1 MTAMLKG
8 KVAVVTGGSQG
19 IGKEICRKFAE
30 NGADIAIVDV
40 CAPEKAQAAAD
51 EIAALGVTVRTYQ
64 CNVADSAA
72 VAETC
77 QAIQKDFG
85 GADILVNNAG
95 ITRDNLILRMSEADF
110 DAVVDVN
117 LKGAFYM
124 TKNFYRPMMKKKYGK
139 IINIS
144 SVSGLFGNA
153 GQANYSASKAGI
165 IGLTKSTAKELAA
178 KGVCVNA
185 IAPGFIMTSMTTDFQ
200 GNEELVKAIPAHRF
214 GKPEEVAGLALFLAS
229 PASDYITGEVIRI
242 DGGMAM

>member
-1 MTAMLKG
+1 MLKD

-19 IGKEICRKFAE
+19 IGFEICRKFAE
-30 NGADIAIVDV
+30 NGAKIAIVDV
-40 CAPEKAQAAAD
+40 NPPEKTQNTQQALA
-51 EIAALGVTVRTYQ
+51 ELGAEVHVYQ
-64 CNVADSAA
+64 CNVADSVQ

-77 QAIQKDFG
+77 KQILTDFG
-85 GADILVNNAG
+85 GVDILVNNAG
-95 ITRDNLILRMSEADF
+95 ITRDNLILRMSETDF

-124 TKNFYRPMMKKKYGK
+124 IKNFYRPMIKRKYGK

-165 IGLTKSTAKELAA
+165 IGLTKSTAKELA
-178 KGVCVNA
+178 GRGICCNA
-185 IAPGFIMTSMTTDFQ
+185 IAPGFIATSMTTSFQ
-200 GNEELVKAIPAHRF
+200 DNEALIKSIPMGRF
-214 GKPEEVAGLALFLAS
+214 GKAEEVAGLALFLAS
-229 PASDYITGEVIRI
+229 SQSDYITGEVIRI

>member
-1 MTAMLKG
+1 MLKG

-19 IGKEICRKFAE
+19 IGKEICKKYAE
-30 NGADIAIVDV
+30 NGADIAIVDIS
-40 CAPEKAQAAAD
+40 APEKVQPVVD
-51 EIAALGVTVRTYQ
+51 ELAALGVTVKAYQ
-64 CNVADSAA
+64 CNVGDSAS

-77 QAIQKDFG
+77 KQILADFG
-85 GADILVNNAG
+85 GVDILVNNAG
-95 ITRDNLILRMSEADF
+95 ITRDNLVIRMSEADF

-124 TKNFYRPMMKKKYGK
+124 IKNFYRPMMKKRSGK

-153 GQANYSASKAGI
+153 GQTNYSASKAGI

-178 KGVCVNA
+178 RGVCCNA
-185 IAPGFIMTSMTTDFQ
+185 IAPGFIATPMTTSFQ
-200 GNEELVKAIPAHRF
+200 NNEELLKTIPMNRF

-229 PASDYITGEVIRI
+229 SAADYITGEIIRI
-242 DGGMAM
+242 DGGIAM

>member
-1 MTAMLKG
+1 MLKD
-8 KVAVVTGGSQG
+8 KIAVVTGGSQG
-19 IGKEICRKFAE
+19 IGFEICKKFAE
-30 NGADIAIVDV
+30 NGAKIAIVDINS
-40 CAPEKAQAAAD
+40 AEKMQSAQQELEKFNTEVKLYACD
-51 EIAALGVTVRTYQ
+51 ISNSSQ
-64 CNVADSAA
+64 

-77 QAIQKDFG
+77 KQILKDFG
-85 GADILVNNAG
+85 GVDILVNNAG

-110 DAVVDVN
+110 DAVIDVN

-124 TKNFYRPMMKKKYGK
+124 TKNFYRPMIKKKSGK

-165 IGLTKSTAKELAA
+165 IGLTKSTAKELA
-178 KGVCVNA
+178 GRGICCNA
-185 IAPGFIMTSMTTDFQ
+185 IAPGFIATSMTSSFQ
-200 GNEELVKAIPAHRF
+200 DNTELIKSIPAGRF

-229 PASDYITGEVIRI
+229 SQSDYITGEVIRI

>member
-1 MTAMLKG
+1 MLKG

-40 CAPEKAQAAAD
+40 CAPEKAQVAAD

-64 CNVADSAA
+64 CNVADSAS
-72 VAETC
+72 VAEAC
-77 QAIQKDFG
+77 QAILKDFG
-85 GADILVNNAG
+85 GVDILVNNAG

-124 TKNFYRPMMKKKYGK
+124 TKNFYRQMMKKKYGK

-178 KGVCVNA
+178 RGICCNA
-185 IAPGFIMTSMTTDFQ
+185 IAPGFIMTSMTTSFQ
-200 GNEELVKAIPAHRF
+200 ENEELRKAIPANRF
-214 GKPEEVAGLALFLAS
+214 GKPEEVAALALFLAS

>member
-1 MTAMLKG
+1 MLKG
-8 KVAVVTGGSQG
+8 KTAVVTGGTQG
-19 IGKEICRKFAE
+19 IGFEIAKKLAE
-30 NGADIAIVDV
+30 NGAAVAIVDV
-40 CAPEKAQAAAD
+40 CPPEKAAPAAEA
-51 EIAALGVTVRTYQ
+51 IAALGVTCRTYQ
-64 CNVADSAA
+64 CNVADSTQ

-77 QAIQKDFG
+77 KQILTDLG
-85 GADILVNNAG
+85 RVDILVNNAG
-95 ITRDNLILRMSEADF
+95 ITRDNLILKMSEADF

-124 TKNFYRPMMKKKYGK
+124 TKQFYRTMMKQRYGK

-165 IGLTKSTAKELAA
+165 VGLTKSTAKELASR
-178 KGVCVNA
+178 GVTVNA
-185 IAPGFIMTSMTTDFQ
+185 IAPGFIATSMTTAFQ
-200 GNEELVKAIPAHRF
+200 DNAELKKAIPMGRF

-229 PASDYITGEVIRI
+229 PMSDYITGEVIRI

>member
-19 IGKEICRKFAE
+19 IGLEICKKMAE
-30 NGADIAIVDV
+30 NGADIALVDI

-51 EIAALGVTVRTYQ
+51 TIAALGVTVRTYQ

-72 VAETC
+72 VADTC
-77 QAIQKDFG
+77 KQILADFG
-85 GADILVNNAG
+85 GVDILVNNAG
-95 ITRDNLILRMSEADF
+95 ITRDNLILKMSEADF
-110 DAVVDVN
+110 DAVIDVN

-124 TKNFYRPMMKKKYGK
+124 IKQFYRPMMKKKYGK
-139 IINIS
+139 IINNS
-144 SVSGLFGNA
+144 SESGLFGNA
-153 GQANYSASKAGI
+153 GQANYSSSKAGI

-178 KGVCVNA
+178 RGVTCNA
-185 IAPGFIMTSMTTDFQ
+185 IAPGFIATPMTTSFQ
-200 GNEELVKAIPAHRF
+200 ENEDLKKSIPCGRF

>member
-1 MTAMLKG
+1 MLKG

-30 NGADIAIVDV
+30 NGADIAIVDIS
-40 CAPEKAQAAAD
+40 APEKIQPAV
-51 EIAALGVTVRTYQ
+51 EELAALGVTVRAYR
-64 CNVADSAA
+64 CNVGDSAS
-72 VAETC
+72 VADAC
-77 QAIQKDFG
+77 KQILADFG
-85 GADILVNNAG
+85 GVDILVNNAG
-95 ITRDNLILRMSEADF
+95 ITRDNLVLRMSEADF

-124 TKNFYRPMMKKKYGK
+124 IKNFYRTMMKKRSGK

-153 GQANYSASKAGI
+153 GQTNYSSSKAGI

-178 KGVCVNA
+178 RGVCCNA
-185 IAPGFIMTSMTTDFQ
+185 IAPGFIATPMTTSFQ
-200 GNEELVKAIPAHRF
+200 DNEEVLKSIPMNRF

-242 DGGMAM
+242 DGGIAM

>member
-1 MTAMLKG
+1 MLKG
-8 KVAVVTGGSQG
+8 KTAVITGGTQG
-19 IGKEICRKFAE
+19 IGLEIAKKFAA
-30 NGADIAIVDV
+30 NGANIVIVDIA
-40 CAPEKAQAAAD
+40 PEEKAAPVVQ
-51 EIAALGVTVRTYQ
+51 EIADLGVTCGYYS
-64 CNVADSAA
+64 CNVADSAQ

-77 QAIQKDFG
+77 KMILENFG
-85 GADILVNNAG
+85 GPDILVNNAG
-95 ITRDNLILRMSEADF
+95 ITRDNLILKMSEADF

-124 TKNFYRPMMKKKYGK
+124 TKNFYRSMMKKRYGK

-178 KGVCVNA
+178 RNINVNA
-185 IAPGFIMTSMTTDFQ
+185 IAPGFIATSMTTAFQ
-200 GNEELVKAIPAHRF
+200 DNEELKKSIPMRRF
-214 GKPEEVAGLALFLAS
+214 GTPEEVANLALFLAS
-229 PASDYITGEVIRI
+229 PMSDFITGEVIRV